1 MASTETDLKGRQG
14 PGNDHR
20 EVEWQMAATDLGAVR
35 RWLTDHPAIDGC
47 VIQARPTLELQ
58 DTYFDT
64 SDWRIFRTGFALRVR
79 DESGAAEATLKE
91 LRSASD
97 QCADR
102 REVTE
107 PLTEARREAL
117 LQLAGPVGS
126 RVQAVIGAEPLAP
139 LFAARTSRQRFGL

>member
-1 MASTETDLKGRQG
+1 MASSESDLKGRQG
-14 PGNDHR
+14 TGDRR
-20 EVEWQMAATDLGAVR
+20 EVEWQMATSDLHSVR
-35 RWLTDHPAIDGC
+35 RWLAEHPAIDGC

-97 QCADR
+97 ECADR

-107 PLTEARREAL
+107 PLAEARREAL
-117 LQLAGPVGS
+117 LELAGPVGS
-126 RVQAVIGAEPLAP
+126 RVKTVIGAQSLEP
-139 LFAARTSRQRFGL
+139 LFAARTSRQRFG